1 MSAASEIALALSD
14 GDARKVAILHRPAEL
29 ACETGVVIVVG
40 GPQYRV
46 GSHRQF
52 VLLARRLAEEG
63 VAVLRFD
70 CTGMGD
76 SIAAATPFDGSS
88 PDIAAATN
96 LLLESV
102 PDLRG
107 VCLWG
112 LCDGASAALI
122 HAAGDD
128 RITSL
133 VLLNPWVRTEAG
145 LAQAYLDN
153 YYGRR
158 MRNAA
163 YWRKLIADP
172 ARLLRALS
180 GYLRNRAVARSDAAS
195 ASDKAQPFLVRML
208 AGARAFRGRTL
219 VLLSGQD
226 TVAAEFEGL
235 LQRDPAWGRAFGCP
249 TVAQHKHAEA
259 NHTFARREW
268 RDWVAD
274 RTVEFVLGG
283 GEP

>member
-1 MSAASEIALALSD
+1 VNAAAETALALGD
-14 GDARKVAILHRPAEL
+14 GDARRVAILHRPAEL
-29 ACETGVVIVVG
+29 ACDTGVVIVVG

-52 VLLARRLAEEG
+52 VLLARRLADEG

-76 SIAAATPFDGSS
+76 SGAAATPFDGSG
-88 PDIAAATN
+88 PDIAAATS

-102 PDLRG
+102 PGLRH

-122 HAAGDD
+122 HAASDA
-128 RITSL
+128 RIASL

-163 YWRKLIADP
+163 YWRKLLADP
-172 ARLLRALS
+172 ARLLRAVS
-180 GYLRNRAVARSDAAS
+180 GYLRNRVAARSEAS
-195 ASDKAQPFLVRML
+195 PDTDGAQPFLVRML
-208 AGARAFRGRTL
+208 AGAQAFRGRTL

-235 LQRDPAWGRAFGCP
+235 LQRDPAWGRAFARASCS
-249 TVAQHKHAEA
+249 QHKLAEA

-268 RDWVAD
+268 RDWVAE
-274 RTVEFVLGG
+274 RTVGFVLGG

>member
-1 MSAASEIALALSD
+1 MNTAPEIALAFGR
-14 GDARKVAILHRPAEL
+14 GDARKIAILHRPAGP

-52 VLLARRLAEEG
+52 VLLARRLAAEG
-63 VAVLRFD
+63 VAVVRFD

-76 SIAAATPFDGSS
+76 SVATATPFDGSS
-88 PDIAAATN
+88 PDIRAATD

-102 PDLRG
+102 PAVRR

-122 HAAGDD
+122 HAPSDA
-128 RITSL
+128 RITGL

-153 YYGRR
+153 YYARR
-158 MRNAA
+158 MRSAG
-163 YWRKLIADP
+163 YWRKLLADP

-180 GYLRNRAVARSDAAS
+180 GYVRNRAVARGAAAS
-195 ASDKAQPFLVRML
+195 APDRSQPFLVRML
-208 AGARAFRGRTL
+208 AGAQAFEGRML

-235 LQRDPAWGRAFGCP
+235 LQRDPAWGRAFDRP
-249 TVAQHKHAEA
+249 TVAQHRHAEA
-259 NHTFARREW
+259 NHTYARREW

-274 RTVEFVLGG
+274 RTVGFVLGR

>member
-1 MSAASEIALALSD
+1 LNAVPEIALAFGG

-76 SIAAATPFDGSS
+76 SVAAATPFDGSS
-88 PDIAAATN
+88 PDITAATN

-102 PDLRG
+102 PDLRR

-163 YWRKLIADP
+163 YWWKLIADP

-208 AGARAFRGRTL
+208 AGAQAFRGRTL

-235 LQRDPAWGRAFGCP
+235 LQRDPAWGRAFGRP
-249 TVAQHKHAEA
+249 TVAQHKLAEA